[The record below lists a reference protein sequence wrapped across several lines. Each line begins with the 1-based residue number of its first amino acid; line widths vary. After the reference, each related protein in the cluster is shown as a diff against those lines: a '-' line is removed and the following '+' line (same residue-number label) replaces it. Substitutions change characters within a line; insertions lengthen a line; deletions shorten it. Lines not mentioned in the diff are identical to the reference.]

1 MTIHDIPFYCDL
13 FGRGDVIENDLA
25 ISSRVGAHT
34 AGCSELAGYCPTI
47 AFVYERREDFSDQ
60 DILGCTSNYG
70 GVI

>member
-1 MTIHDIPFYCDL
+1 VTIHDIPFYRDL

-25 ISSRVGAHT
+25 IGSRVGGHT
-34 AGCSELAGYCPTI
+34 TGCSELAGYCTTI

-60 DILGCTSNYG
+60 DNLGCLSTNN